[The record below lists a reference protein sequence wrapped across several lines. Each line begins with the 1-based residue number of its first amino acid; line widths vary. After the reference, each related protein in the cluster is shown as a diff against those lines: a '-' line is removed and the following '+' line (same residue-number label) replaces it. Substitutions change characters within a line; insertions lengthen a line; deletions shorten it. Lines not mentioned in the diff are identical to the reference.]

1 MFLIFFIGLIYLF
14 IGFISLFTALL
25 FIELGRPKD
34 LIQSGLLI
42 LLGTFL
48 IIYKNIFT
56 YKISLILILNTLLI
70 ILFFIENFSF
80 RWNQLLNKEK
90 FNIKS
95 LPGLKENLSII
106 YKIISFDFKNL
117 FLDNIDLKN
126 IFKNTSIKKK
136 WVRKEDKKINSI
148 GKEAS
153 SKQYMKNIQTAD
165 FSKEDIINDEKIF
178 TDNTN
183 IDNQ

>member
-117 FLDNIDLKN
+117 FFNNKIIN
-126 IFKNTSIKKK
+126 IFKNNSIKKK
-136 WVRKEDKKINSI
+136 WVRKQDNNNSSD
-148 GKEAS
+148 KEAS
-153 SKQYMKNIQTAD
+153 SKQYIKNIQTAD
-165 FSKEDIINDEKIF
+165 LSKKDIINDEKIKF
-178 TDNTN
+178 KN
-183 IDNQ
+183 IKIDK